1 MLSVLGACV
10 LWGAK
15 VLQFLGVNVEIVAA
29 ALEIAVWAKIDYS
42 PY

>member
-1 MLSVLGACV
+1 LESEDDV

-15 VLQFLGVNVEIVAA
+15 VLQFLGAHTEIVAA
-29 ALEIAVWAKIDYS
+29 GLEIAVWAKIDLS